1 MFYELPQATQL
12 RYEVIYS
19 GVVLLCKFAFSM
31 MVDLGVRLLGIIG
44 ASVSKPSMH
53 LCGKWEV
60 VCIYVYSC
68 MHGTQGQIVG
78 GVADWRGLG
87 GPCHPPSQ

>member
-1 MFYELPQATQL
+1 
-12 RYEVIYS
+12 
-19 GVVLLCKFAFSM
+19 

-44 ASVSKPSMH
+44 ASMSEPSMH
-53 LCGKWEV
+53 LCGKWEI
-60 VCIYVYSC
+60 VCIHVYSC
-68 MHGTQGQIVG
+68 MHGTQGRIGG